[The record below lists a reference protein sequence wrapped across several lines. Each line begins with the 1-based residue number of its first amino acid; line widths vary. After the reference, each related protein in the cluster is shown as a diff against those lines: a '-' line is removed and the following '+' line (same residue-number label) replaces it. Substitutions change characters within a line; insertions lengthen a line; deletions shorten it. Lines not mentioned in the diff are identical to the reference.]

1 MKNSIILPS
10 AIQICVDD
18 VGWFTGEDAR
28 YAGKPSRTGMVRN
41 HVPED
46 YIALNEIGKAIGQKL
61 ICPIVLGEWDK
72 DNLLRGEIGIT
83 YQPNT
88 WDRASTLNMKLA
100 EKCFEAA
107 ESSEFIEYAYH
118 GVLHGN
124 YDEKGRQITE
134 EECFT
139 YPADS
144 GKSYFH
150 TGKATVQPE
159 EEIAHRFELFYKIY
173 DSWGFKKKIRT
184 HTAPNSVPR
193 TITSEEVLPLAHV
206 INKHNIS
213 YWVNGWKGIN
223 GHMEFIDGI
232 LYMEKGTNTKIPWN
246 ACDVDPLLLADCA
259 KEGDERLGTIINSH
273 WPNYLRFHK
282 EHNLERV
289 ENWKKF
295 FERQSEIFGL
305 MVSKDVAFAGNQC
318 IYRNYSKIETEK
330 NVIKIDVT
338 NAATISPK
346 HTFGEFYVSL
356 KNNLVPKEI
365 KGGTFEVYE
374 THKEFK
380 TYKIKH
386 TENIVEIT
394 LY

>member
-1 MKNSIILPS
+1 MKNSVILPS

-18 VGWFTGEDAR
+18 LGWFNGTDAR
-28 YAGKPSRTGMVRN
+28 YASKPSRTGMPRN

-46 YIALNEIGKAIGQKL
+46 YIALNEIGKAIGQK
-61 ICPIVLGEWDK
+61 ITCPLVIGEWDK
-72 DNLLRGEIGIT
+72 DNILRGEVGVT
-83 YQPNT
+83 YEPKT
-88 WDRASTLNMKLA
+88 WNRAATINMKLA

-124 YDEKGRQITE
+124 YDANGKQITE

-139 YPADS
+139 YLDDN
-144 GKSYFH
+144 GTSYAH
-150 TGKATVQPE
+150 TGKAYVQSE
-159 EEIAHRFELFYKIY
+159 EEIAHRFELFFKIY

-184 HTAPNSVPR
+184 HAAPNSVPSV
-193 TITSEEVLPLAHV
+193 ITSEEVLPLAHV
-206 INKHNIS
+206 IKNHGIS
-213 YWVNGWKGIN
+213 YWINGWKRKY
-223 GHMEFIDGI
+223 GHTEFIDGI

-246 ACDVDPLLLADCA
+246 ACDIDPLLLADCA
-259 KEGDERLGTIINSH
+259 NEGDENLGIIINSH

-282 EHNLERV
+282 EYNLERV

-305 MVSKDVAFAGNQC
+305 MVSKDIAFAGNQC
-318 IYRNYSKIETEK
+318 IYRNYSTVETEK

-338 NAATISPK
+338 KAATISPK
-346 HTFGEFYVSL
+346 HTFGEFYISL
-356 KNNLVPKEI
+356 KNNLVPKEVS
-365 KGGTFEVYE
+365 GGTIEVYT

-386 TENIVEIT
+386 TDNVIKIT
-394 LY
+394 LH